1 MAGWNIPIGNTSAHS
16 WWIFQLVMLGFGG
29 CVCVFPTRID
39 QGELDLSAFEGD
51 VVLLKGF

>member
-1 MAGWNIPIGNTSAHS
+1 
-16 WWIFQLVMLGFGG
+16 MLGFGRG
-29 CVCVFPTRID
+29 GVVPNKLD